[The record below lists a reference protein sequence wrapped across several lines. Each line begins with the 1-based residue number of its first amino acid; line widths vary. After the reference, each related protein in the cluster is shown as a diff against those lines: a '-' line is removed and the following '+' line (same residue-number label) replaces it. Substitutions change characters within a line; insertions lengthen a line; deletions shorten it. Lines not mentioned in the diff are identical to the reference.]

1 MDKNVSPYIK
11 YLISNL
17 VLINDWIE
25 KFGVGDDDKIIEHAE
40 KISKEIESIL
50 IKMKSL
56 GIDIDELHNESY
68 DIEANIRDFK
78 LKRILTNEG
87 N

>member
-1 MDKNVSPYIK
+1 MDKNVVPYIK

-25 KFGVGDDDKIIEHAE
+25 KFGVGDDDKIIKHTEQIA
-40 KISKEIESIL
+40 KEIDSIL
-50 IKMKSL
+50 NEMKSL
-56 GIDIDELHNESY
+56 GIDTDQLHNESY

>member
-25 KFGVGDDDKIIEHAE
+25 KFGVGDDDKIIKHTEQIA
-40 KISKEIESIL
+40 KDIDSIL
-50 IKMKSL
+50 NDMKSL
-56 GIDIDELHNESY
+56 GIDTDQLHNESY
-68 DIEANIRDFK
+68 DIEENIRDFK

>member
-78 LKRILTNEG
+78 LKRILTNEA